1 MQQYI
6 YLQSCHFQRYQELTD
21 PYSCRVKVTRTA
33 KLLSVQT
40 ALPIVLT
47 TTAVATLSRCEG
59 EPPPTLRRWGALLKM
74 PGADARAPA
83 RCPRMI
89 DCSSVCEGFP
99 YKCIDG
105 KCICGKEVIPRSPA
119 SIQL

>member
-21 PYSCRVKVTRTA
+21 PYFCRVKVTQTA

-47 TTAVATLSRCEG
+47 TTAVAT
-59 EPPPTLRRWGALLKM
+59 RRW
-74 PGADARAPA
+74 
-83 RCPRMI
+83 
-89 DCSSVCEGFP
+89 
-99 YKCIDG
+99 
-105 KCICGKEVIPRSPA
+105 KECRHLSFR
-119 SIQL
+119 L